1 MASGLSYAHFP
12 IENNVALVIILS
24 IVTVGFALICLYTSQ
39 EFQLKVAKLL
49 TVLFALLMCYV
60 AVGVAAQ
67 AGDDL
72 YDRENPTT
80 EIPTSSQHSA
90 ANSSTTKASPV
101 YPTTDGL
108 PANVSSLYLAALMGI
123 FFLSA
128 LLHPTEAACLFHGL
142 WYLFCLPSGYLLMIV
157 YSICNMTDR
166 SWGKK
171 TNFFFSSER
180 STTNWLPFSC
190 NFCPVIIERHSLR
203 GLVNFVRVWV
213 LSTQDNLASLTWCNY
228 AVFPATP
235 SSGIMLLVKVIA
247 RQVAEGEWWTKFYLV
262 SHF

>member
-12 IENNVALVIILS
+12 IESNVALVMILS
-24 IVTVGFALICLYTSQ
+24 TITVGFALICLYTSQ

-72 YDRENPTT
+72 HDRANPTT
-80 EIPTSSQHSA
+80 EIPTSSRVG
-90 ANSSTTKASPV
+90 NSSTTTGAPV
-101 YPTTDGL
+101 TPTTDGL
-108 PANVSSLYLAALMGI
+108 PANVSSLYLAALIGI

-171 TNFFFSSER
+171 TNFSFSFER
-180 STTNWLPFSC
+180 STTNWLPFFC
-190 NFCPVIIERHSLR
+190 NFCHFILERHSLR
-203 GLVNFVRVWV
+203 SLVNFVRVWV
-213 LSTQDNLASLTWCNY
+213 LSTQDNLVSLIWCNY
-228 AVFPATP
+228 AP
-235 SSGIMLLVKVIA
+235 
-247 RQVAEGEWWTKFYLV
+247 
-262 SHF
+262 

>member
-12 IENNVALVIILS
+12 IESNVALVMILS
-24 IVTVGFALICLYTSQ
+24 TITVGFALICLYTSQ

-72 YDRENPTT
+72 HYRANPTT
-80 EIPTSSQHSA
+80 EIPTSSRVFA
-90 ANSSTTKASPV
+90 VANSSTTTAVPV
-101 YPTTDGL
+101 TATTDGL
-108 PANVSSLYLAALMGI
+108 PANVSSLYLAALIGI

-128 LLHPTEAACLFHGL
+128 LLHPTEAGCLFHGL

-171 TNFFFSSER
+171 TNFSFSFER
-180 STTNWLPFSC
+180 STLTQFL
-190 NFCPVIIERHSLR
+190 SLY
-203 GLVNFVRVWV
+203 N
-213 LSTQDNLASLTWCNY
+213 
-228 AVFPATP
+228 
-235 SSGIMLLVKVIA
+235 
-247 RQVAEGEWWTKFYLV
+247 
-262 SHF
+262 